1 MAKEYYVI
9 DRENFK
15 AFLCNLSKE
24 TDVFAPVKK
33 SENSISY
40 EKFNPE
46 YKGEYIPDQIRAS
59 EPIKSFLTHS
69 RQKVDTYPPPDRG
82 HDKKVLVGVK
92 NCDIASLTIQD
103 FVFKDNDPKD
113 PFYIKARKDL
123 TIISCDCNLLRETC
137 FCVALDISPYPEKGY
152 DLNLS
157 KEADDFI
164 VEVGSERGRN
174 LIAENKELFSKAGE
188 TQIKS
193 RDQKREAFKNSLKS
207 QVLEKETPDKKNVT
221 GSIKK
226 SYGVTGIWE
235 HFASTCIE
243 CGGCNHCCPACHCF
257 LLSDQKKDSIKA
269 RYKSW
274 DACLY
279 NTFAKVAGGAN
290 PRRHLYERLRNRFD
304 KKFEFFPNVLGV
316 FGCTGCG
323 RCIEA
328 CPGKIDIREVL
339 KRAVQGK

>member
-1 MAKEYYVI
+1 MAREYYVI
-9 DRENFK
+9 NSENFRT
-15 AFLCNLSKE
+15 FLLNLSKE
-24 TDVFAPVKK
+24 RDVYAPAKK
-33 SENSISY
+33 NDFISY
-40 EKFNPE
+40 EKFDPE
-46 YKGEYIPDQIRAS
+46 YEEKYIPDQIRAS

-69 RQKVDTYPPPDRG
+69 REKVDTFPPAGRG
-82 HDKKVLVGVK
+82 HNKQILVGVK
-92 NCDIASLTIQD
+92 NCDITSLAIQD

-113 PFYIKARKDL
+113 PFYIKMREDT

-137 FCVALDISPYPEKGY
+137 FCVALDITPYPEKGF

-164 VEVGSERGRN
+164 VEVGSEKGRN
-174 LIAENKELFSKAGE
+174 LIAENRDLFSKADE
-188 TQIKS
+188 TQIKNRS
-193 RDQKREAFKNSLKS
+193 AKRESFKNSLKS
-207 QVLEKETPDKKNVT
+207 QAQEKETPDKKSIT

-226 SYGVTGIWE
+226 SYAVGDIWN

-257 LLSDQKKDSIKA
+257 GLSDQKKDNIKA

-279 NTFAKVAGGAN
+279 NSYARVAGGAN

-304 KKFEFFPNVLGV
+304 KKFEFFPDVLGI

-339 KRAVQGK
+339 KKIVQGK